1 MSRKTTL
8 RPFQKILSIMLS
20 GQPINKKDMT
30 KIFGEDFLMYKM
42 SSYILDIKIFSGSPV
57 KVIKDGRKVVSYQLM
72 DIEKGKQYL
81 RNIGKL
87 GINVPEITKLS
98 DLNAEPMTLENNQ
111 IEIMET
117 V

>member
-1 MSRKTTL
+1 M
-8 RPFQKILSIMLS
+8 
-20 GQPINKKDMT
+20 
-30 KIFGEDFLMYKM
+30 
-42 SSYILDIKIFSGSPV
+42 
-57 KVIKDGRKVVSYQLM
+57 IKDGRKVVSYQLM